1 MSGVATGSVPAAL
14 ITPER
19 ATKLLDEIVF
29 ERVLGFVDLDGL
41 YRFEQELWCALGECG
56 LDDDEIAEEAKAMID
71 RALARIADDPR
82 RYATFG
88 PGPGE
93 HPFGFDCPDCIE
105 EARVNAK
112 RKV

>member
-1 MSGVATGSVPAAL
+1 MSGNLQAAL

-41 YRFEQELWCALGECG
+41 FGFEQELWCALAECG
-56 LDDDEIAEEAKAMID
+56 LDDDAIAEASKAMID
-71 RALARIADDPR
+71 RALARIAEDPR
-82 RYATFG
+82 RYGTFG
-88 PGPGE
+88 PAPG
-93 HPFGFDCPDCIE
+93 GFDCPDCIE

-112 RKV
+112 RRA